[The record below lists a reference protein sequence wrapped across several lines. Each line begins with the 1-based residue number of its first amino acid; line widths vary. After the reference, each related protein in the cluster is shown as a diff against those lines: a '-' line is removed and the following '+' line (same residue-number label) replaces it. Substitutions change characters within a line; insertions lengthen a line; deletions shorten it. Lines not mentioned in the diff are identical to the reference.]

1 MDGLKLI
8 HVLSAALSFGG
19 FLVRGVWMLRD
30 SPRLQRRWVRIA
42 PHVVDSVLLVSAV
55 LLALRSAHY
64 PFTHDWLTAKVI
76 ALACYIALGSIG
88 LKRGPTKAVRALAW
102 ISALVVFG
110 YIVGVAVSRSAT
122 LGW

>member
-1 MDGLKLI
+1 MDSLKLI
-8 HVLSAALSFGG
+8 HVLSAAISFGG

-42 PHVVDSVLLVSAV
+42 PHVVDSVLLASAV

-76 ALACYIALGSIG
+76 ALAFYIALGSIG
-88 LKRGPTKAVRALAW
+88 LKRGPTKVVRALAW
-102 ISALVVFG
+102 ISALVVFL